1 MTSSELTDQQREVQ
15 ALAREFARNEIAP
28 RSAPW
33 NAEHHVPVDTLRRMG
48 DLGLL
53 GLVVPEKYG
62 GAGLDHT
69 TVCLVMEEIAAA
81 DAGLSVGFGVQNGLG
96 AEPILRYGTDHQK
109 ERWLPE
115 IAAGRRFCS
124 YALTEPDAG
133 SDVAGLRTLGRREA
147 DGSFAI
153 TGNKMWISGGG
164 YAGLFILFART
175 EGPGARGISAFVAE
189 PGPGLVVGREI
200 PKLGLHSSSTVEL
213 AFHEFRVPAEAMLGN
228 PGQGMQIA
236 LGTLD
241 GGRITIAAQAVGIAR
256 AALELATGYAK
267 ERSAFGGP
275 IARFQGV
282 QFPLAE
288 VAAKID
294 AARALTLSAARI
306 RDAGKPYSV
315 VGAKAKLFASAV
327 AVEAADV
334 AVQTL
339 GGMGYSAEFPA
350 ERLYRDARITQIYE
364 GTSEIQRLVIARDLL
379 GDAARG

>member
-1 MTSSELTDQQREVQ
+1 MTFELTEQQREVQ
-15 ALAREFARNEIAP
+15 ALASDFARNEIAP
-28 RSAPW
+28 HSARW
-33 NAEHHVPVDTLRRMG
+33 NAEHHVPVDTLRKLG

-53 GLVVPEKYG
+53 GLVVPEEHG
-62 GAGLDHT
+62 GAGVDHT
-69 TVCLVMEEIAAA
+69 TLCLVMEELAAA
-81 DAGLSVGFGVQNGLG
+81 DAGLSVGFAVQNGLA
-96 AEPILRYGTDHQK
+96 AEPLLHYGTAEQQ
-109 ERWLPE
+109 RTWLPE
-115 IAAGRRFCS
+115 IASGRRFCC

-133 SDVAGLRTLGRREA
+133 SDVAGLRTHGERA
-147 DGSFAI
+147 PDGSFRI

-164 YAGLFILFART
+164 YANLFIVFART
-175 EGPGARGISAFVAE
+175 EGPGAHGISAFITE

-213 AFHEFRVPAEAMLGN
+213 AFDNLAVPAHAMLGN

-236 LGTLD
+236 LSTLD

-256 AALELATGYAK
+256 AALEVATAYAK

-282 QFPLAE
+282 QFPIAD

-294 AARALTLSAARI
+294 AARALTLLAAGV
-306 RDAGKPYSV
+306 RDAGRPYAV
-315 VGAKAKLFASAV
+315 IGAKAKLFASAV
-327 AVEAADV
+327 AVEASNV

-339 GGMGYSAEFPA
+339 GGMGYSAELPA
-350 ERLYRDARITQIYE
+350 ERLYRDARITEIYE
-364 GTSEIQRLVIARDLL
+364 GTSQIQRLVIARDLL